1 MKIIKIKT
9 NKNTS
14 GLELIRVAEDRA
26 QYYSEIHN
34 YDMGSIEWDETVRE
48 VMDDDYLGIEWL
60 IDNTDLE
67 DWEPLLKKLNDD
79 ILTNDEHFWF
89 DSDNFKIV
97 DYEW

>member
-1 MKIIKIKT
+1 MKVIKIKT

-26 QYYSEIHN
+26 QHYSEIYN
-34 YDMGSIEWDETVRE
+34 YRMGSMEWDETVKE

-67 DWEPLLKKLNDD
+67 DWEP
-79 ILTNDEHFWF
+79 
-89 DSDNFKIV
+89 
-97 DYEW
+97 